1 MTFHY
6 DFLLKTLQSGNLDWI
21 DLLHKS
27 YWFQRHRLYVEEVEG
42 EIVKAEAAAAGTGL
56 TDVEVADMTVYDSL
70 NQRLKESVNA
80 AKKEAQKALGQWNN
94 GRQGPR
100 WHQVQKELWPQKKKA
115 VAEVAQLRAELA
127 AAENP
132 AEGVWPSLDALAGM
146 GLLHSPVERTGP
158 SLTALGIMATEINE
172 GHSILM
178 AQLYRSGLLEH
189 EAPDVIMAVL
199 AGFIIEGKVDPVPL
213 ESLDIPRQVV
223 GALKAVKGMAA
234 EAQRIEGTVG
244 ARRPK
249 EGYWAV
255 SSMWVEPVW
264 RWLGGE
270 SLQRLCEEYETY
282 EGNMIRIFMKLAN
295 ILEEWRSLASYCE
308 HAEMLEKMR
317 DFEREILKDVVICDS
332 LYLGL

>member
-1 MTFHY
+1 
-6 DFLLKTLQSGNLDWI
+6 
-21 DLLHKS
+21 
-27 YWFQRHRLYVEEVEG
+27 
-42 EIVKAEAAAAGTGL
+42 
-56 TDVEVADMTVYDSL
+56 
-70 NQRLKESVNA
+70 
-80 AKKEAQKALGQWNN
+80 
-94 GRQGPR
+94 
-100 WHQVQKELWPQKKKA
+100 
-115 VAEVAQLRAELA
+115 
-127 AAENP
+127 
-132 AEGVWPSLDALAGM
+132 
-146 GLLHSPVERTGP
+146 
-158 SLTALGIMATEINE
+158 MATEINE

-223 GALKAVKGMAA
+223 GAIKAVKGMAA
-234 EAQRIEGTVG
+234 EAQRIEVAVG

-249 EGYWAV
+249 EGYWTV

-270 SLQRLCEEYETY
+270 SLQQLCEDYETY

-317 DFEREILKDVVICDS
+317 DFEREILKDIVICDS
-332 LYLGL
+332 LYIGL